1 MHQSLIVIKQHLE
14 TIVTQIRTTI
24 PNNEPFGPAHGNW
37 TFPGLTRDELIDEA
51 QSIIDILDTQ
61 SADDLGSHEQYISD
75 YGRRLLFLSQNTI
88 PNIWGNAAQGVPAYI
103 FTLNGLRKA
112 LAPVLNPDGHADA
125 IIKLKKLSN
134 QLRSLEAR
142 LNGLE
147 PRTASLKSMVERIEQ
162 AYNAAEQL
170 PTDLES
176 LQEARQAIKELV
188 QDSTTEHGRIT
199 DIRQNIEGAEKS
211 LSQCSDDAKAV
222 LERCETA
229 YAAATSVGLAA
240 AFNER
245 SNALNKTTWIW
256 TTGLIF
262 ALGLGSFFGSKQLHS
277 LSSLI
282 ESPNASSEV
291 IALNLLLS
299 LISIGAPVWFAWLAT
314 KQIGQ
319 RFRLAEDYAYKAS
332 IARAYEGFRREA
344 SRFDNDMEE
353 RLLASALT
361 RLDEIPLRLVE
372 TQTHGS
378 PWHELASSDTVKQAI
393 KLVPGF
399 TEQIRE
405 LANKTL
411 STIAVSKEKPKIK
424 TTSEVEQ

>member
-1 MHQSLIVIKQHLE
+1 MHQTLTIIKQLLE
-14 TIVTQIRTTI
+14 NIVSQIRTTI
-24 PNNEPFGPAHGNW
+24 PNNEPFGAAQGNW

-51 QSIIDILDTQ
+51 QSIIDLIDTQ
-61 SADDLGSHEQYISD
+61 STDEIGEHEQLISD
-75 YGRRLLFLSQNTI
+75 YGRRLQFLHQNTI

-112 LAPVLNPDGHADA
+112 LEPVLNPDGHAEA

-147 PRTASLKSMVERIEQ
+147 PRTASLKSMVERIER

-176 LQEARQAIKELV
+176 LQEARQTIKELV
-188 QDSTTEHGRIT
+188 QDSNTEHGRIAG
-199 DIRQNIEGAEKS
+199 IRHEIELVNNA
-211 LSQCSDDAKAV
+211 LSQRADDAKAV

-240 AFNER
+240 AFSER

-262 ALGLGSFFGSKQLHS
+262 ALGLGSFFGSKQLQS

-299 LISIGAPVWFAWLAT
+299 LLSIGAPVWFAWLAT

-332 IARAYEGFRREA
+332 ISRAYEGFRREA

-411 STIAVSKEKPKIK
+411 STIAASKEKPSAKAV
-424 TTSEVEQ
+424 SEVEQ